1 MAFSRRFWL
10 LSKLEVGEVNG
21 NQGGNGDLVAGVLSN
36 TGSVKIDEKVF
47 FYWWAIK
54 KFFPFALHKFFLA
67 FLDRLLASLP
77 AIYSEAYCTLHSFLN
92 MYITWF

>member
-47 FYWWAIK
+47 FIGG
-54 KFFPFALHKFFLA
+54 L
-67 FLDRLLASLP
+67 
-77 AIYSEAYCTLHSFLN
+77 
-92 MYITWF
+92 

>member
-1 MAFSRRFWL
+1 MAFSRSFWF

-21 NQGGNGDLVAGVLSN
+21 NQGGNGDLVVVVLSN

-47 FYWWAIK
+47 LLVGYK
-54 KFFPFALHKFFLA
+54 KVFFPFALHKFFLA

-77 AIYSEAYCTLHSFLN
+77 AIYSEAYCTYTLF
-92 MYITWF
+92 